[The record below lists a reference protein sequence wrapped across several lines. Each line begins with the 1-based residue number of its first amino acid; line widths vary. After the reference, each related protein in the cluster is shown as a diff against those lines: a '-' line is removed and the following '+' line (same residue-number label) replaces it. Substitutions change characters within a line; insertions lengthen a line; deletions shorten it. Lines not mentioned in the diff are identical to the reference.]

1 MARRAPRLY
10 CSHVAD
16 FDETLTT
23 DLADCYTIERELGGG
38 GMSRVFLANEVKLDR
53 RVVIKILP
61 ENVVAGIDVERF
73 RREINLAAKLQ
84 HPHIVPVL
92 ATGEVRGTPYFTMP
106 YIDGESLR
114 QALSRSGELPL
125 SYALRIL
132 RQVAS
137 ALAYAHKNGVVH
149 RDIKPENVLLTQ
161 EFALVTDFGV
171 AKALDASVEGKSNQA
186 SPTLTTAGMAIG
198 TPAYMAPEQGLAD
211 PNIDNRADIYS
222 FGVVAY
228 EMLTGSPPF
237 VGRTSQALI
246 AAHAIAPPEAIDIR
260 RPGLPPLLAQL
271 VMRCLEKRPADRPQ
285 TAAEILQLLESPELA
300 ISSGQQAPATVTP
313 RKARRIPVAAYVV
326 AAVVAIGIAAF
337 ALLRGRSDDVAASNG
352 VRSLAVLP
360 LVNVGGDSQDE
371 YFSEGMTD
379 EIANAL
385 NKVPGLRVASRTS
398 AYAFKSST
406 ADVGEIGRKL
416 KVQSILEGTVRRSG
430 NRLRVTAQLTN
441 VASGFVVW
449 SNTYE
454 RPARDV
460 FDVQDDIS
468 RSIADALKVRF
479 ASASSSTAPTSRS
492 TDNLQAYDLYLR
504 GRYFWNLRG
513 ADNLRRASSYYGE
526 AIASDPKFGRAYA
539 ARALI
544 YALLPEYTDFPP
556 ADALA
561 QTRVLAAKALSLDST
576 LAEAHTALGLALV
589 HAWEFQGA
597 KVEYLKALALDPRY
611 FTAHQWY
618 GELLYHTGLVDSS
631 VAELRRTAELDPLA
645 PIAAAALGYA
655 LITDRHYDEAI
666 AEIRKGMELAPNLGL
681 LHSLVAEASVMK
693 GDSASA
699 LREMEK
705 AVKLDPELFGRQGQ
719 LSYIYGKIGDRAKAL
734 EILGKMNSDPGA
746 RQKHPVTF
754 ALAEIGVG
762 MLSEAMTDLELAVT
776 EHDIG
781 LITGGSPLVDPM
793 FDPLRPNPR
802 FTQALERMHLPVA
815 NAPK

>member
-1 MARRAPRLY
+1 L
-10 CSHVAD
+10 AD
-16 FDETLTT
+16 FDETLAT
-23 DLADCYTIERELGGG
+23 DLADTYTIERELGGG
-38 GMSRVFLANEVKLDR
+38 GMSRVFVATERKLDR

-61 ENVVAGIDVERF
+61 DNLVAGIDVDRF

-92 ATGEVRGTPYFTMP
+92 SSGEVRGTPFFTMP

-114 QALSRSGELPL
+114 QSLSRSGELPL
-125 SYALRIL
+125 NNALRIL

-137 ALAYAHKNGVVH
+137 ALAYAHKSGVVH
-149 RDIKPENVLLTQ
+149 RDIKPENVLLTL

-171 AKALDASVEGKSNQA
+171 AKALDASAVDTLHPENS
-186 SPTLTTAGMAIG
+186 SLTTAGMAIG
-198 TPAYMAPEQGLAD
+198 TPTYMAPEQGLAD

-222 FGVVAY
+222 FGVLAY

-237 VGRTSQALI
+237 VGRTPQALI
-246 AAHAIAPPEAIDIR
+246 AAHAISRPEPIESR
-260 RPGLPPLLAQL
+260 RPSLPPALAQL

-285 TAAEILQLLESPELA
+285 TATEVLQLLESPEL
-300 ISSGQQAPATVTP
+300 SLPSGHYPSAQVPA
-313 RKARRIPVAAYVV
+313 RKSRNIPVAASVAV
-326 AAVVAIGIAAF
+326 AAIAVAIIAYAVLFRARADDSTAAAGI
-337 ALLRGRSDDVAASNG
+337 
-352 VRSLAVLP
+352 RSLAVLP
-360 LVNVGGDSQDE
+360 LVNVGGSSEDE

-385 NKVPGLRVASRTS
+385 NKLPGLRVASRTS
-398 AYAFKSST
+398 AYAFKSRN
-406 ADVGEIGRKL
+406 ADAGEIGRKL

-430 NRLRVTAQLTN
+430 NRLRVTAQLTS
-441 VASGFVVW
+441 VADGFVLW
-449 SNTYE
+449 SDTYE
-454 RPARDV
+454 RPSRDV

-479 ASASSSTAPTSRS
+479 ASGTSAAAPTSRS
-492 TDNLQAYDLYLR
+492 TGDLQAYDLYLR

-513 ADNLRRASSYYGE
+513 ADNLRRASSYYAD
-526 AIASDPKFGRAYA
+526 AIARDPKFGRAYA

-561 QTRVLAAKALSLDST
+561 QTRALATKALSLDST
-576 LAEAHTALGLALV
+576 FAEAHTALGLALV
-589 HAWEFQGA
+589 HAWDFTGA
-597 KVEYLKALALDPRY
+597 KFEYQKALSLDPRF

-618 GELLYHTGLVDSS
+618 GELLYHTGQVDSS

-655 LITDRHYDEAI
+655 LTAARHYPDAVTELK
-666 AEIRKGMELAPNLGL
+666 KGIELAPNLGL
-681 LHSLVAEASVMK
+681 LHSLIAEAYVFN
-693 GDSASA
+693 GDRASA
-699 LREMEK
+699 LREMET

-719 LSYIYGKIGDRAKAL
+719 LAYIHAKVGDRAKAL
-734 EILGKMNSDPGA
+734 EILQKMKSDPSA
-746 RQKHPVTF
+746 ERKHPVTF

-762 MLSEAMTDLELAVT
+762 MLDEAMTDLELAVS

-793 FDPLRPNPR
+793 FDPLRSDPR
-802 FTQALERMHLPVA
+802 FTRVLAGMHLPVRTL
-815 NAPK
+815 PRSSRLKL

>member
-1 MARRAPRLY
+1 M
-10 CSHVAD
+10 AD

-23 DLADCYTIERELGGG
+23 DLAATYTIERELGGG
-38 GMSRVFLANEVKLDR
+38 GMSRVFLANELKLDR

-61 ENVVAGIDVERF
+61 ENVAAGINVDRF

-92 ATGEVRGTPYFTMP
+92 ASGEVRGTPYFTMP

-114 QALSRSGELPL
+114 QALSRSGELSL
-125 SYALRIL
+125 SNALRIL

-137 ALAYAHKNGVVH
+137 ALAYAHRNGVVH
-149 RDIKPENVLLTQ
+149 RDIKPENILLTQ

-171 AKALDASVEGKSNQA
+171 AKALDASVEGTPHLEGS
-186 SPTLTTAGMAIG
+186 SLTTAGTAIG

-237 VGRTSQALI
+237 VGRSAQALI
-246 AAHAIAPPEAIDIR
+246 AAHAISRAEPIETR
-260 RPGLPPLLAQL
+260 RPSLPPLLAQL

-285 TAAEILQLLESPELA
+285 TAAEILQVLESPELNA
-300 ISSGQQAPATVTP
+300 PSGQYSTAQVPA
-313 RKARRIPVAAYVV
+313 RKSRRIPAAAYVSV
-326 AAVVAIGIAAF
+326 GVIAIAIAAF
-337 ALLRGRSDDVAASNG
+337 AFFVRTRGDDISVSAG

-360 LVNVGGDSQDE
+360 LVNVGGNSQDE
-371 YFSEGMTD
+371 YFSDGMTD
-379 EIANAL
+379 EIASAL

-398 AYAFKSST
+398 AYAFKSRNR
-406 ADVGEIGRKL
+406 DVGEIGRKL

-441 VASGFVVW
+441 VADGFVLW
-449 SNTYE
+449 SDTYE
-454 RPARDV
+454 RPSRDV

-479 ASASSSTAPTSRS
+479 ASSTSSAAPTSRS
-492 TDNLQAYDLYLR
+492 TASLQAYDLYLR

-513 ADNLRRASSYYGE
+513 ADNLRRASSYFGE
-526 AIASDPKFGRAYA
+526 AVTRDPNFGRAYA

-561 QTRVLAAKALSLDST
+561 QTRAFSTKALSLDTT

-589 HAWEFQGA
+589 HAWDFQGA
-597 KVEYLKALALDPRY
+597 RIEYQRALSLDPRN

-631 VAELRRTAELDPLA
+631 IAELRRTTELDPLA

-655 LITDRHYDEAI
+655 LIAARRYSDAVT
-666 AEIRKGMELAPNLGL
+666 EIKKGMELAPNLGL
-681 LHSLVAEASVMK
+681 LHSLIAQAYVLK
-693 GDSASA
+693 GDNPSA
-699 LREMEK
+699 LREMEA
-705 AVKLDPELFGRQGQ
+705 AVKLDPELFSRQGQ
-719 LSYIYGKIGDRAKAL
+719 LSYIYARIGDRAKAL
-734 EILGKMNSDPGA
+734 QILQKMKSDSGA
-746 RQKHPVTF
+746 EQKHPVTF
-754 ALAEIGVG
+754 ALAEIGLG
-762 MLSEAMTDLELAVT
+762 MLDEAITHFELAVT

-793 FDPLRPNPR
+793 FDPLRNDPR
-802 FTQALERMHLPVA
+802 FTRVLEQMHLPVA
-815 NAPK
+815 NLAK

>member
-1 MARRAPRLY
+1 MAD
-10 CSHVAD
+10 S
-16 FDETLTT
+16 DEALAT
-23 DLADCYTIERELGGG
+23 DLADTYTIERELGGG
-38 GMSRVFLANEVKLDR
+38 GMSRVFLATERKLDR
-53 RVVIKILP
+53 QVVIKILP
-61 ENVVAGIDVERF
+61 DNLVAGIDVERF
-73 RREINLAAKLQ
+73 RREITLAAKLQ

-92 ATGEVRGTPYFTMP
+92 SSGDVRGTPFFTMP

-114 QALSRSGELPL
+114 QTLARSGELPL
-125 SYALRIL
+125 NNAVRIL

-171 AKALDASVEGKSNQA
+171 AKALDASALDTPHAAYS
-186 SPTLTTAGMAIG
+186 SLTQAGMAIG
-198 TPAYMAPEQGLAD
+198 TPAYMAPEQGAAD

-222 FGVVAY
+222 FGVLAY

-237 VGRTSQALI
+237 VGRSPQALI
-246 AAHAIAPPEAIDIR
+246 AAHAISRPEPIESR
-260 RPGLPPLLAQL
+260 RPGLPPALAQL
-271 VMRCLEKRPADRPQ
+271 VMWCLEKRPSDRPQ
-285 TAAEILQLLESPELA
+285 TATEVLQLLESPEVTPL
-300 ISSGQQAPATVTP
+300 SGQYSAARVA
-313 RKARRIPVAAYVV
+313 ARRPWTIPVAAFVAV
-326 AAVVAIGIAAF
+326 AAIAIVAY
-337 ALLRGRSDDVAASNG
+337 ALFFRTRADDSTGPGGA
-352 VRSLAVLP
+352 RSLAVLP
-360 LVNVGGDSQDE
+360 LVNVGGSSEDE

-385 NKVPGLRVASRTS
+385 NKLPGLRVASRTS
-398 AYAFKSST
+398 AYAFKARD

-416 KVQSILEGTVRRSG
+416 KVQSILEGTVRRAG
-430 NRLRVTAQLTN
+430 NRLRVTAHLIN
-441 VASGFVVW
+441 VADGFVLW
-449 SNTYE
+449 SDTYE
-454 RPARDV
+454 RPSQDV

-479 ASASSSTAPTSRS
+479 ASATSATAPTSRS
-492 TDNLQAYDLYLR
+492 TGDLKAYDLYLR

-513 ADNLRRASSYYGE
+513 ADNLRRASSYYAE
-526 AIASDPKFGRAYA
+526 ATARDPKFGRAYA

-544 YALLPEYTDFPP
+544 YALLPEYTDSPP
-556 ADALA
+556 ADALR
-561 QTRVLAAKALSLDST
+561 QTRALAMKALSLDST

-589 HAWEFQGA
+589 HAWDFEGA
-597 KVEYLKALALDPRY
+597 KLEYQKALSLDPRF

-618 GELLYHTGLVDSS
+618 GELLYHTGQVDSS

-655 LITDRHYDEAI
+655 LTTARHYAEAVT
-666 AEIRKGMELAPNLGL
+666 ELKKGVELAPNLGL
-681 LHSLVAEASVMK
+681 LHALIAEAYVFK

-699 LREMEK
+699 LHEMET

-719 LSYIYGKIGDRAKAL
+719 LAYIHGKVGNREKAL
-734 EILGKMNSDPGA
+734 AILQKMKSDPSA
-746 RQKHPVTF
+746 ERKHPVTF

-762 MLSEAMTDLELAVT
+762 MLDEAMTNLELAVS

-793 FDPLRPNPR
+793 FDPLRNDPR
-802 FTQALERMHLPVA
+802 FTRVLAGMHLPA
-815 NAPK
+815 RSASR

>member
-1 MARRAPRLY
+1 L
-10 CSHVAD
+10 AD
-16 FDETLTT
+16 FDETLAT
-23 DLADCYTIERELGGG
+23 DLADTYTIERELGGG
-38 GMSRVFLANEVKLDR
+38 GMSRVFVATERKLNR
-53 RVVIKILP
+53 LVVIKILP
-61 ENVVAGIDVERF
+61 DNLVAGIDVDRF
-73 RREINLAAKLQ
+73 RREISLAAKLQ
-84 HPHIVPVL
+84 HPHIVPVI
-92 ATGEVRGTPYFTMP
+92 ASGEVRGTPFFTMP

-125 SYALRIL
+125 NNALRIL

-149 RDIKPENVLLTQ
+149 RDIKPENVLLTE

-171 AKALDASVEGKSNQA
+171 AKALDASAVDTQRPENS
-186 SPTLTTAGMAIG
+186 SITTAGMAIG

-222 FGVVAY
+222 FGVLAY

-237 VGRTSQALI
+237 VGRSPQALI
-246 AAHAIAPPEAIDIR
+246 AAHAIARPEPIESR
-260 RPGLPPLLAQL
+260 RPSLPPALAQL

-285 TAAEILQLLESPELA
+285 TAAEVLQILESPELA
-300 ISSGQQAPATVTP
+300 LASGQYTPAHVA
-313 RKARRIPVAAYVV
+313 ARRSRTIPVKAFVALAVIASAIAAYAFFSRTPAEDST
-326 AAVVAIGIAAF
+326 AAGGI
-337 ALLRGRSDDVAASNG
+337 
-352 VRSLAVLP
+352 RSLAVLP
-360 LVNVGGDSQDE
+360 LVNVGGSSEDE

-385 NKVPGLRVASRTS
+385 NKLPGLRVASRTS
-398 AYAFKSST
+398 SYAFKSRN
-406 ADVGEIGRKL
+406 ADAGEIGRKL

-430 NRLRVTAQLTN
+430 NRLRVTAQLTS
-441 VASGFVVW
+441 VADGFVLW
-449 SNTYE
+449 SDTYE
-454 RPARDV
+454 RPSRDV

-479 ASASSSTAPTSRS
+479 ASATSAAAPTSRS
-492 TDNLQAYDLYLR
+492 TGDLQAYDLYLR

-513 ADNLRRASSYYGE
+513 ADNLRRASSYYAD
-526 AIASDPKFGRAYA
+526 AIARDPKFGRAYA

-561 QTRVLAAKALSLDST
+561 QTRTLATKALSLDST
-576 LAEAHTALGLALV
+576 FAEAHTALGLALV
-589 HAWEFQGA
+589 HAWDFTGA
-597 KVEYLKALALDPRY
+597 KLEYQKALSLDPRF

-618 GELLYHTGLVDSS
+618 GELLYHTGQVDSS

-655 LITDRHYDEAI
+655 LTAARHYPDAVTELK
-666 AEIRKGMELAPNLGL
+666 KGIELAPNLGL
-681 LHSLVAEASVMK
+681 LHSLIAEAYVFN

-699 LREMEK
+699 LREMET

-719 LSYIYGKIGDRAKAL
+719 LAYIHARVGDRAKAL
-734 EILGKMNSDPGA
+734 EILQKMKSDPSA
-746 RQKHPVTF
+746 ERKHPVTF

-762 MLSEAMTDLELAVT
+762 MLDEAMTDLELAVS

-793 FDPLRPNPR
+793 FDPLRSDPR
-802 FTQALERMHLPVA
+802 FTRVLAGMHLPVRT
-815 NAPK
+815 PR